1 MSAAMAKE
9 KKKPL
14 TDDDVTTV
22 KARVRVAK
30 LIRKFAA
37 LLEVNQEE
45 VLDRYAQ
52 RIEDDLFA
60 EMARQQAQIQKKKPD
75 AK

>member
-1 MSAAMAKE
+1 MSATMAKDE
-9 KKKPL
+9 KKVLK
-14 TDDDVTTV
+14 DDDVTTV

-60 EMARQQAQIQKKKPD
+60 EMASQQAQLQKKKPG